1 MVSGAFAKMV
11 HDHEFFEH
19 PDGTLMTDR
28 FMFSSPFGII
38 GRIVDFRSPFDL
50 PSAFDIRHSDFPV
63 TLPPAR

>member
-38 GRIVDFRSPFDL
+38 GRIVDFRNCTR
-50 PSAFDIRHSDFPV
+50 PSARGPDER
-63 TLPPAR
+63 LC